1 MSRQDI
7 SEIASWVF
15 IGIILLAAVATSA
28 LLVTSIR

>member
-1 MSRQDI
+1 MKNDDL
-7 SEIASWVF
+7 SEIASLVF

>member
-15 IGIILLAAVATSA
+15 IGIILAAAVATSA
-28 LLVTSIR
+28 LLVTSVR